1 MSVQHLTIQVINQHT
16 NNKTKPANEVF
27 QEFKETIGKIPKVA
41 KDADERVGST
51 KNSSAKEH

>member
-27 QEFKETIGKIPKVA
+27 QEFSETIGKIPKVA
-41 KDADERVGST
+41 KDADEKVAST
-51 KNSSAKEH
+51 KEHSH